1 MIVGSVLAIAQVS
14 GEAKSYLQ
22 GISIVVVSSLDL
34 YIYLLAIQSV
44 LIVQGVVYIGAAP
57 FASVTVSGLSTG
69 SALAS

>member
-22 GISIVVVSSLDL
+22 GISLVVVSGLDL

-44 LIVQGVVYIGAAP
+44 LIVQGVVYIGAA
-57 FASVTVSGLSTG
+57 AVRKRYSVG
-69 SALAS
+69 